1 MDVVDRY
8 DELHIL
14 LKIMKRNSTSMVD
27 IEDKYHYINRCR
39 YIYIRISH
47 LYMVNMVDLDIE
59 K

>member
-1 MDVVDRY
+1 MVDRY

-27 IEDKYHYINRCR
+27 IEDKYHYINRCG